1 LKYKSRTANSTN
13 PQGGVSYSK
22 DSFVVNQSL
31 VLHINPPRRMVKI
44 ATFAK
49 PETVKRHALEE
60 TTHLKQ
66 PN

>member
-1 LKYKSRTANSTN
+1 MTIFAKFELWFSAS
-13 PQGGVSYSK
+13 
-22 DSFVVNQSL
+22 SL
-31 VLHINPPRRMVKI
+31 VVKI

-49 PETVKRHALEE
+49 PETVIRHALEE